1 MELLDG
7 EGCWIEIDREP
18 DGSIGTMSIV
28 HESRFLFVFDPHEPG
43 YTSGKQIGLIEE
55 RTARGW
61 APRRVFAVNGGL
73 VPTRFQVFYNKASDV
88 LSLTSALISLLF
100 LALATLV

>member
-28 HESRFLFVFDPHEPG
+28 HESRFLFVFDPHEPD

-55 RTARGW
+55 RSARGW
-61 APRRVFAVNGGL
+61 APRKVFAANGGL

-88 LSLTSALISLLF
+88 LSLPSAVTGLLF
-100 LALATLV
+100 LTVAALV